1 MKQLKISVYPYH
13 AMHSYKRNNDS
24 DDDSDDSNALL
35 FKLRKAYTSQQ
46 VKEENVV
53 KEDEDTSSNEGK
65 LSRFTENISYNLYI
79 YSHFLTVHR
88 Q

>member
-1 MKQLKISVYPYH
+1 MCMYVCYLYSVEIPH
-13 AMHSYKRNNDS
+13 IPSE
-24 DDDSDDSNALL
+24 LE
-35 FKLRKAYTSQQ
+35 KLREANILRNQKFLSNLLTNQQ

-65 LSRFTENISYNLYI
+65 HSRFTENISYNLYI